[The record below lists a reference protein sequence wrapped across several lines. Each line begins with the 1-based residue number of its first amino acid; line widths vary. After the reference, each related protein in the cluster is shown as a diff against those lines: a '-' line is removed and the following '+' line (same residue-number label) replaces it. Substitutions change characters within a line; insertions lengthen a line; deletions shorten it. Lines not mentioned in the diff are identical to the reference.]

1 MKNYY
6 VYILSNK
13 KNGVL
18 YIGFTDDI
26 KRRIFEHKS
35 KIFKGFT
42 SKYYVNK
49 LVYYET
55 TLTVEEAQIREKR
68 IKKWNRMWKI
78 NLIEKNNPE
87 WVDLSFKFTKILTNE
102 QKMNLLFEKK

>member
-6 VYILSNK
+6 LYILANK

-18 YIGFTDDI
+18 YVGFTDDI
-26 KRRIFEHKS
+26 NRRMFEHKN

-42 SKYYVNK
+42 NKYYVNK

-55 TLTVEEAQIREKR
+55 ALTAEEAQLREKR

-78 NLIEKNNPE
+78 NLIEKNNPG
-87 WVDLSFKFTKILTNE
+87 WVDLSFKFTKTLTNE
-102 QKMNLLFEKK
+102 QKLDLLFGK